1 VYPSMRIFTFTLA
14 VVLLTSFGAHAQSF
28 SQTGTV
34 SNQDAQHRLSIRE
47 EVWDG
52 PMGQQVKQRLEQA
65 GFTDVT
71 MLPSFVVISAK
82 NAQGDPVN
90 ILIDFDARTAIELSG
105 SDDDKT
111 KAISPPRTAN
121 AAWRRE

>member
-1 VYPSMRIFTFTLA
+1 MRIFSFTLA
-14 VVLLTSFGAHAQSF
+14 VVLLTSFGAHGQSF
-28 SQTGTV
+28 SQTGT
-34 SNQDAQHRLSIRE
+34 NQDAQHRLSIRE

-71 MLPSFVVISAK
+71 MRPSIVVISAK

-90 ILIDFDARTAIELSG
+90 IVIDFDARTAIELSG

-111 KAISPPRTAN
+111 NGAISPPRTAN
-121 AAWRRE
+121 AAW